1 MTNSSLDNRCINAI
15 RFLSIDAI
23 KKANSGHPGIAMGAA
38 PAAFVLWNRFLK
50 FNPKNP
56 SWFNRDRFILSA
68 GHGSMLQYSLLHL
81 TGFDSV
87 TIEDIKNFRQLNS
100 RTPGH
105 PENRETK
112 GVEVTTG
119 PLGQGVANAVGMAMA
134 ERHLAARFNKPDCE
148 LIDHYT
154 YTLLGDGCQM
164 EGISSE
170 ACSFAGHLGLGK
182 LIAIYDDNS
191 ICIDGPTDLT
201 FTEDVG
207 KRFEA
212 YGWQVLTVE
221 NGDTDLEGIEKAI
234 KEAQAET
241 GKPSLIMV
249 QTTIGYGA
257 PNKGGSS
264 DMHGAP
270 LGPDEIEATRKN
282 LGWEEPPF
290 VIPDE
295 VLQQMR
301 KEEERAALET
311 EWNDI
316 LGQYKEK
323 YPEDAKALVQL
334 MDGVLPG
341 GWQALLPTFSSD
353 DKPEA
358 TRGLS
363 GKCLNAVAET
373 VTGLIGGSADL
384 SPSTKTVLACSGRF
398 QKDAF
403 ENRNIHFGVREH
415 GMGGICNGIALHNPG
430 LIPYCATFLTF
441 TDYMRGSIRVA
452 ALSGAPVIYV
462 MTHDSIAV
470 GEDGPTHQPVEH
482 LAAMRTIP
490 NLTVL
495 RPADG
500 NETSGAYKIAIE
512 NRKGPTLIALS
523 RQKLPQL
530 AGTSMD
536 SVSKGAYVLS
546 GGEGDPDIILIGTG
560 GELSLCVQAAGEL
573 KKDGVNA
580 RVVSM
585 PSFELFDRQDEAYKE
600 SVLPKAV
607 TKRLAVEAGTDFGW
621 QRYVGLDGATV
632 SVDGFGTS
640 APGGV
645 CLEKYGY
652 TVENVVDRARKLL
665 S

>member
-1 MTNSSLDNRCINAI
+1 M
-15 RFLSIDAI
+15 
-23 KKANSGHPGIAMGAA
+23 
-38 PAAFVLWNRFLK
+38 
-50 FNPKNP
+50 
-56 SWFNRDRFILSA
+56 
-68 GHGSMLQYSLLHL
+68 QYALLHL

-87 TIEDIKNFRQLNS
+87 TIEDIKNFRQLGS

-105 PENRETK
+105 PENRETR

-148 LIDHYT
+148 LIDHFT
-154 YTLLGDGCQM
+154 YTLMGDGCHM

-170 ACSFAGHLGLGK
+170 ACSLAGHYGLGK
-182 LIAIYDDNS
+182 LIAIYDDNK
-191 ICIDGPTDLT
+191 ICIDGPTDMT

-212 YGWQVLTVE
+212 YGWQVLSVKD
-221 NGDTDLEGIEKAI
+221 GDTDVEGIAKAI
-234 KEAQAET
+234 EAAKAET

-249 QTTIGYGA
+249 RTTIGYGA
-257 PNKGGSS
+257 PNKAGTS
-264 DMHGAP
+264 DTHGAP
-270 LGPDEIEATRKN
+270 LGPDEVSATRKN
-282 LGWEEPPF
+282 LEWDEPPF
-290 VIPDE
+290 VVPED
-295 VLQQMR
+295 VLQEMR
-301 KEEERAALET
+301 KGDRGTALEAK
-311 EWNDI
+311 WNDS
-316 LGQYKEK
+316 LAAYKEK
-323 YPEDAKALVQL
+323 YPEDAAAFAQL
-334 MDGVLPG
+334 ANGELPD
-341 GWQALLPTFSSD
+341 GWQDLLPTFSSD
-353 DKPEA
+353 DQPEA

-384 SPSTKTVLACSGRF
+384 SPSNKTVLSCSGRF
-398 QKDAF
+398 QKEAF
-403 ENRNIHFGVREH
+403 QNRNIHFGVREH
-415 GMGGICNGIALHNPG
+415 GMGAICNGMALHNDG

-441 TDYMRGSIRVA
+441 TDYMRGAIRVS
-452 ALSGAPVIYV
+452 ALSGAAVIYV

-490 NLTVL
+490 KLLVL

-512 NRKGPTLIALS
+512 NRTGPTLIALS

-530 AGTSMD
+530 AGTSID
-536 SVSKGAYVLS
+536 SVSKGGYVVS
-546 GGEGDPDIILIGTG
+546 GGDGVPDVILIGTG
-560 GELSLCVQAAGEL
+560 GELSLCAQAASEL
-573 KKDGVNA
+573 EKDGVKV
-580 RVVSM
+580 RVVSI
-585 PSFELFDRQDEAYKE
+585 PCFELFDRQDAAYKE

-607 TKRLAVEAGTDFGW
+607 KARLAVEAGTDFGW
-621 QRYVGLDGATV
+621 QRYVGLDGATI

-640 APGGV
+640 APGGL
-645 CLEKYGY
+645 CLEKFGY
-652 TVENVVDRARKLL
+652 TVENVVARSRTLL

>member
-1 MTNSSLDNRCINAI
+1 
-15 RFLSIDAI
+15 
-23 KKANSGHPGIAMGAA
+23 
-38 PAAFVLWNRFLK
+38 
-50 FNPKNP
+50 
-56 SWFNRDRFILSA
+56 
-68 GHGSMLQYSLLHL
+68 
-81 TGFDSV
+81 
-87 TIEDIKNFRQLNS
+87 
-100 RTPGH
+100 
-105 PENRETK
+105 
-112 GVEVTTG
+112 
-119 PLGQGVANAVGMAMA
+119 
-134 ERHLAARFNKPDCE
+134 
-148 LIDHYT
+148 
-154 YTLLGDGCQM
+154 
-164 EGISSE
+164 
-170 ACSFAGHLGLGK
+170 
-182 LIAIYDDNS
+182 
-191 ICIDGPTDLT
+191 
-201 FTEDVG
+201 VG

-234 KEAQAET
+234 KEAKAET

-290 VIPDE
+290 VVPDE
-295 VLQQMR
+295 VLAQMR
-301 KEEERAALET
+301 KEDQRAALET
-311 EWNDI
+311 EWKDL

-323 YPEDAKALVQL
+323 YPDDAKALVQL
-334 MDGVLPG
+334 IDGELPS
-341 GWQALLPTFSSD
+341 GWQALLPTFTAD

-373 VTGLIGGSADL
+373 LTGLFGGSADL
-384 SPSTKTVLACSGRF
+384 SPSTKTVLSCSGRF

-415 GMGGICNGIALHNPG
+415 AMGGICNGIALHNPG

-490 NLTVL
+490 KLVVL

-500 NETSGAYKIAIE
+500 NETSGAYKVAIE
-512 NRKGPTLIALS
+512 NRTGPTLIALS

-530 AGTSMD
+530 AGTSID
-536 SVSKGAYVLS
+536 SVGKGAYIIS
-546 GGEGDPDIILIGTG
+546 GAEANPDIILIGTG
-560 GELSLCVQAAGEL
+560 GELSLCVQAAAEL

-580 RVVSM
+580 RVVSV
-585 PSFELFDRQDEAYKE
+585 PSFELFDQQDEAYKE

-640 APGGV
+640 APGGL

-652 TVENVVDRARKLL
+652 TVENVVSRARKLL